1 MTASA
6 FINSNY
12 MANDK
17 ESGKFQFNNL
27 EDSEKQDLRN
37 AFEHDWKTEILIRSK
52 ET

>member
-6 FINSNY
+6 FVNSNY

-17 ESGKFQFNNL
+17 ESGKFHFNDL
-27 EDSEKQDLRN
+27 EDSGKQDLSN
-37 AFEHDWKTEILIRSK
+37 AFEHDWKTEILTRTK